1 MIRKMEGEKGEVKQ
15 PRIEEMKDDEY
26 ANAVHL
32 SRVKLLLFLVES
44 RVL

>member
-1 MIRKMEGEKGEVKQ
+1 
-15 PRIEEMKDDEY
+15 MKDDEY

-44 RVL
+44 RVR